1 MKLVSHAFSLRQ
13 LQYAVA
19 VADARSFSE
28 AAVRCHVSQPSLSA
42 QVAQLEDALGTR
54 LFERDR
60 RKVLLTPAGEQ
71 ILERARLV
79 LREIDDLVDLAQRST
94 DPLAS
99 TIRLGVIPTLSPY
112 LIPCIRPA
120 LRREYPALTLLWVE
134 DKTEVLLG
142 KLAAGDLDGA
152 LLAVEAEIGD
162 VEREIVGY
170 DPFVLAA
177 PAGHPLMV
185 RTSPV
190 RLSELESENVLLLD
204 DGHCFRDQALAVCS
218 SAKAQE
224 LEFRATS
231 LPTLAQMVADG
242 TGITLLPQLAVAT
255 EVRRAR
261 LSVRPFA
268 APVPGRTIALVWRR
282 RCPLAAALGQIA
294 RTAREAFAS
303 LQPAPAAPA
312 RRDRGGTARDAR
324 RGSRG
329 SAERSPARSST

>member
-1 MKLVSHAFSLRQ
+1 MKLGPHPFSLRQ

-28 AAVRCHVSQPSLSA
+28 AAARCRVSQPSLSA

-60 RKVLLTPAGEQ
+60 RRVLLTTAGEP
-71 ILERARLV
+71 ILERARSV
-79 LREIDDLVDLAQRST
+79 LREVDDLVDVAQRST

-112 LIPCIRPA
+112 LIPCIRPP
-120 LRREYPALTLLWVE
+120 LRRAYPKLTLLWIE
-134 DKTEVLLG
+134 DKTHVLVEKLG
-142 KLAAGDLDGA
+142 AGEIDGA
-152 LLAVEAEIGD
+152 LLALEAAIGD

-185 RTSPV
+185 KKSPV
-190 RLSELESENVLLLD
+190 TLSELDSENVLLLD

-218 SAKAQE
+218 RAKAQE

-242 TGITLLPQLAVAT
+242 NGVTLLPQLAVAT
-255 EVRRAR
+255 EAKRAR
-261 LSVRPFA
+261 LAVRPFA
-268 APVPGRTIALVWRR
+268 EPVPGRTIALVWRR
-282 RCPLAAALGQIA
+282 RSPLGTVLKQLAT
-294 RTAREAFAS
+294 TASEAYAC
-303 LQPAPAAPA
+303 LHPAPA
-312 RRDRGGTARDAR
+312 RRER
-324 RGSRG
+324 RGR
-329 SAERSPARSST
+329 APHRA

>member
-1 MKLVSHAFSLRQ
+1 MKLAPHPFSLRQ

-28 AAVRCHVSQPSLSA
+28 AAWRCRVSQPSLSA

-60 RKVLLTPAGEQ
+60 RRVLLTSAGEQ
-71 ILERARLV
+71 LVARARVV
-79 LREIDDLVDLAQRST
+79 LREVDDLVDLAQRST

-99 TIRLGVIPTLSPY
+99 TIRVGVIPTLSPY

-120 LRREYPALTLLWVE
+120 LRRAYPKLTLLWVE
-134 DKTEVLLG
+134 DKTPVLVA
-142 KLAAGDLDGA
+142 KLAAGDIDGA
-152 LLAVEAEIGD
+152 LLALEAEIGD

-177 PAGHPLMV
+177 PASHPLMTRKAPAKV
-185 RTSPV
+185 A
-190 RLSELESENVLLLD
+190 ELAGESVLLLD
-204 DGHCFRDQALAVCS
+204 DGHCFRDQTLAVCS
-218 SAKAQE
+218 GAKAQE

-242 TGITLLPQLAVAT
+242 AGVTLLPLLAVAT
-255 EVRRAR
+255 EAKRAR

-282 RCPLAAALGQIA
+282 RSPLGAALQQIA
-294 RTAREAFAS
+294 RTARDAFAS
-303 LQPAPAAPA
+303 LD
-312 RRDRGGTARDAR
+312 RDRAEHGRSGGTRQR
-324 RGSRG
+324 
-329 SAERSPARSST
+329 P

>member
-1 MKLVSHAFSLRQ
+1 MQLVPHPFSVRQ

-28 AAVRCHVSQPSLSA
+28 AAARCRVSQPSLSA
-42 QVAQLEDALGTR
+42 QIAQLEDGLGTR

-60 RKVLLTPAGEQ
+60 RKVLLTRAGEQ
-71 ILERARLV
+71 ILERARVV
-79 LREIDDLVDLAQRST
+79 LREVDDLVDLAQRST

-120 LRREYPALTLLWVE
+120 LRRAYPKLTLLWVE
-134 DKTEVLLG
+134 DKTEVLVG
-142 KLAAGDLDGA
+142 KLGAGELDGA
-152 LLAVEAEIGD
+152 LVALEAEIGD

-185 RTSPV
+185 RKSPV
-190 RLSELESENVLLLD
+190 KLSELESENVLLLD

-231 LPTLAQMVADG
+231 LATLAQMVADG
-242 TGITLLPQLAVAT
+242 NGVTLLPQLTVAT
-255 EVRRAR
+255 EAKRAG

-268 APVPGRTIALVWRR
+268 EPVPGRTIALVWRR
-282 RCPLAAALGQIA
+282 RSPLGTALKQLAA
-294 RTAREAFAS
+294 TAREAFAI
-303 LQPAPAAPA
+303 LHPAPAKH
-312 RRDRGGTARDAR
+312 AR
-324 RGSRG
+324 RGPAPSR
-329 SAERSPARSST
+329 A